1 VILPRPVNILPPG
14 NSCVDLRVL
23 YSRRLLKMRKFSFAM
38 MVSSALAAMAIGL
51 AVPALADAGSGSNV
65 PAPAPVYP
73 QTATGG
79 ANPYTPYGV
88 DPYVPFGVSSQR

>member
-1 VILPRPVNILPPG
+1 
-14 NSCVDLRVL
+14 
-23 YSRRLLKMRKFSFAM
+23 MRKFSFAM
-38 MVSSALAAMAIGL
+38 MVSSVLAAMAVGL

-88 DPYVPFGVSSQR
+88 DPYVPFGVSAQR

>member
-1 VILPRPVNILPPG
+1 
-14 NSCVDLRVL
+14 
-23 YSRRLLKMRKFSFAM
+23 MRKFSFAM
-38 MVSSALAAMAIGL
+38 MVSSVLAAMAVGL